1 MNLTIN
7 QGHRLWKNFPD
18 LKRFNPYVYPYLA
31 VQETLDRMIGLQL
44 FSPFVTSQEVD
55 ESSPH
60 SLNLADIQADLG
72 ALGWPEGNVSGV
84 EDLRDFAGET
94 WKEKGA
100 QKEDWR
106 IGEEGLVQLGGQSSR
121 ADTVQGHTEEIP
133 HAQERI
139 TTAPRAEHPPDPQTG
154 HLETLTHSQVG
165 MLESALA
172 FGGPNYRPAKE
183 SYYAL
188 AKRTGLSP
196 VLVEAWFERKRKER
210 EESE

>member
-1 MNLTIN
+1 MNFTIN

-18 LKRFNPYVYPYLA
+18 VKRFNLHVYPSLA

-55 ESSPH
+55 ESSPP
-60 SLNLADIQADLG
+60 SLSLADIQADLG
-72 ALGWPEGNVSGV
+72 ALGWLEGNASGV

-94 WKEKGA
+94 LKEKAA
-100 QKEDWR
+100 QKEDR
-106 IGEEGLVQLGGQSSR
+106 QIREEGLAQLGGHSSR
-121 ADTVQGHTEEIP
+121 ADILKGHIEETP

-139 TTAPRAEHPPDPQTG
+139 TTAPMAKHPPDPQTG

-196 VLVEAWFERKRKER
+196 MLVEAWFERKRTEG
-210 EESE
+210 EEGE